1 MAVIQCK
8 ICGGEV
14 EIPGNVTCGECPYCN
29 SLTTFPK
36 QTSDKKVQLY
46 QRAEQ
51 LRLSGSF
58 DKAAATYEEIIK
70 ENSDDADAYWGLVL
84 ASWGIEYVED
94 PVSKERKPTCHRV
107 QFDSILSDVNYKLAL
122 DNALPQEAEI
132 YRKEAQRIAE
142 IQKDILRISA
152 QEKPFDVFICYKET
166 DESGK
171 RTRDSVMAQDVYY
184 HLTEQGYK
192 VFFSRITLE
201 DKLGQEYEP
210 YIFAA
215 LNSAK
220 VMLAIGSKKEYFEA
234 VWVRNEW
241 SRFLRLM
248 KNDRSKLL
256 IPCYRDMDAYEL
268 PEELTMLQSQDMG
281 KIGFLQDV
289 ARGIDKVLNKR
300 PDTTQKSSNVGMELP
315 LREASMKGAD
325 DMSQPIQKIN
335 VGDVRS
341 YISGTNRW
349 FIGFII
355 CQIVLVMC
363 CCLAASSDAACFF
376 MFLTYPASYFV
387 ASIFLTKTWNALKM
401 LDQNQRG
408 SFIWFVWMPFVRV
421 FTLIP
426 FNIKISNVLVHRNLK
441 IKSIRWLAMIAAWV
455 APTLLFFCLVPSD
468 PEAEAEMSDLALL
481 LPVALQV
488 LAISGWVWEIK
499 KNVIRILEQA

>member
-14 EIPGNVTCGECPYCN
+14 DITPGLTMGECPYCHTV
-29 SLTTFPK
+29 TTFPRFK
-36 QTSDKKVQLY
+36 FQGIETLY
-46 QRAEQ
+46 RRAEEA
-51 LRLSGSF
+51 RRSGNY
-58 DKAAATYEEIIK
+58 DKAISVYEEII
-70 ENSDDADAYWGLVL
+70 NSDNGDPEAYWGLVL
-84 ASWGIEYVED
+84 STWGIEYVED
-94 PVSKERKPTCHRV
+94 PLTKERKPTCHRV
-107 QFDSILSDVNYKLAL
+107 QFESILDDANFKKAL
-122 DNALPQEAEI
+122 EISSGGEAEI
-132 YRKEAQRIAE
+132 YKQEALKIAE
-142 IQKDILRISA
+142 IQKNILKISA
-152 QEKPFDVFICYKET
+152 QEKPFDIFICYKES
-166 DESGK
+166 DESGQ
-171 RTRDSVMAQDVYY
+171 RTPDSVFAQELYGT
-184 HLTEQGYK
+184 LSAKGYK
-192 VFFSRITLE
+192 VFFARVTLE
-201 DKLGQEYEP
+201 DKVGLYEP
-210 YIFAA
+210 YIFSA

-220 VMLAIGSKKEYFEA
+220 VMLVIGSKKEYFEA

-300 PDTTQKSSNVGMELP
+300 PGTTQKSSNVGMELP
-315 LREASMKGAD
+315 LSEASMKGAD

-341 YISGTNRW
+341 YISGANRW